1 MNRRVSHAMMQ
12 DFLQVVLMGL
22 IVGVVFSMA
31 ITGIVYLLSARA
43 DSTDEPGL
51 KADNPG
57 YEAVALVRTT
67 HAPLKPELV
76 AIAAGARGRNPLN

>member
-1 MNRRVSHAMMQ
+1 MNRVSYAMVQ

-22 IVGVVFSMA
+22 VVGVVFSMA

-43 DSTDEPGL
+43 DTADEPGL

-57 YEAVALVRTT
+57 YEAVAQAVGGL
-67 HAPLKPELV
+67 PLMPEPV
-76 AIAAGARGRNPLN
+76 AIAAGVRGRNPSN

>member
-1 MNRRVSHAMMQ
+1 MSRVSYAMVQ

-22 IVGVVFSMA
+22 VVGVVFSMA

-43 DSTDEPGL
+43 DVPDEPGL

-57 YEAVALVRTT
+57 YEAVARAVGGL
-67 HAPLKPELV
+67 PLMPEPV
-76 AIAAGARGRNPLN
+76 AIVGGVQGHNPSN